1 MSSTS
6 GCSSNYVNGLGLIA
20 GNPMLSGGV
29 LRKIARDLI
38 TCLTGQIIDL
48 GNIDFLA
55 AGKRILD
62 KSNSR
67 YWTQR
72 QFPKTHRGRHSR
84 HLSAVGIG
92 GKGKYCRFFAV
103 HYAEHMNL
111 AGEARLPQTKA
122 KCNPGKPVAFVN
134 IYKTSGDQEIVTA
147 GR

>member
-6 GCSSNYVNGLGLIA
+6 GCSSNYVNGLGLVA
-20 GNPMLSGGV
+20 RDPMLRGGV
-29 LRKIARDLI
+29 LGQVARHLI
-38 TCLTGQIIDL
+38 TCLAGQVVNL
-48 GNIDFLA
+48 GNINFLA
-55 AGKRILD
+55 AGERILD

-103 HYAEHMNL
+103 HYAEHMIL
-111 AGEARLPQTKA
+111 AG
-122 KCNPGKPVAFVN
+122 
-134 IYKTSGDQEIVTA
+134 
-147 GR
+147 